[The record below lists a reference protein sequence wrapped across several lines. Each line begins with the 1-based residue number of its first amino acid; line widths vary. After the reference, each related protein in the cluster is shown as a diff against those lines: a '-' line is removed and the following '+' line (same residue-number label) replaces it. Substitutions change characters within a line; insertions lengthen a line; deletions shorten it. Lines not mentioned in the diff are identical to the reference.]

1 MVLSGASDLQTRIPF
16 LQNHVASLAPIP
28 HPAKPQVPG
37 TQQHHTTTVSPA
49 GLPNLPTHPRDLSSA
64 WEELTSRTVT
74 PRQSKSFKR
83 REALCSGNP
92 LLRQRSALRPFRKT
106 LVKKG

>member
-74 PRQSKSFKR
+74 PKAEQELQKEGSAVQ
-83 REALCSGNP
+83 REP
-92 LLRQRSALRPFRKT
+92 PIKT
-106 LVKKG
+106 EICTQTFQEDFG